1 MREEIL
7 RARHNLL
14 TGQDSA
20 RVESVI
26 RLLEQTY
33 QHLENE
39 AAATA
44 AIDAVAA
51 SLVSKG
57 VLFSAILKGLQSCK
71 LSNFFHF
78 TKRFLKA
85 LRPPTCSDKIT

>member
-14 TGQDSA
+14 TSQDSA

-33 QHLENE
+33 QRLENE
-39 AAATA
+39 AATTA
-44 AIDAVAA
+44 ALDAVAA
-51 SLVSKG
+51 SLVSTSD
-57 VLFSAILKGLQSCK
+57 FSERKPQKNSETCIRKFEILEIS
-71 LSNFFHF
+71 
-78 TKRFLKA
+78 
-85 LRPPTCSDKIT
+85 

>member
-20 RVESVI
+20 RVDSVI

-33 QHLENE
+33 QRLESE
-39 AAATA
+39 AAAA
-44 AIDAVAA
+44 
-51 SLVSKG
+51 LVSLSTTWTVKVVG
-57 VLFSAILKGLQSCK
+57 VARNK
-71 LSNFFHF
+71 
-78 TKRFLKA
+78 
-85 LRPPTCSDKIT
+85 

>member
-20 RVESVI
+20 KVDSVI

-33 QHLENE
+33 QRLESE
-39 AAATA
+39 AAEA
-44 AIDAVAA
+44 
-51 SLVSKG
+51 LVSLTTTWTVKDCG
-57 VLFSAILKGLQSCK
+57 CVPHNK
-71 LSNFFHF
+71 
-78 TKRFLKA
+78 
-85 LRPPTCSDKIT
+85 

>member
-14 TGQDSA
+14 TSQDSA

-33 QHLENE
+33 QRLENE
-39 AAATA
+39 AATTA
-44 AIDAVAA
+44 ALDAVAA
-51 SLVSKG
+51 SLVSTSD
-57 VLFSAILKGLQSCK
+57 FSERTTTKKSQNLYRKFEILKIS
-71 LSNFFHF
+71 
-78 TKRFLKA
+78 
-85 LRPPTCSDKIT
+85 

>member
-14 TGQDSA
+14 TGQDSS

-33 QHLENE
+33 QRLETE
-39 AAATA
+39 AAAA
-44 AIDAVAA
+44 AAA
-51 SLVSKG
+51 ALVSSYY
-57 VLFSAILKGLQSCK
+57 L
-71 LSNFFHF
+71 
-78 TKRFLKA
+78 
-85 LRPPTCSDKIT
+85 